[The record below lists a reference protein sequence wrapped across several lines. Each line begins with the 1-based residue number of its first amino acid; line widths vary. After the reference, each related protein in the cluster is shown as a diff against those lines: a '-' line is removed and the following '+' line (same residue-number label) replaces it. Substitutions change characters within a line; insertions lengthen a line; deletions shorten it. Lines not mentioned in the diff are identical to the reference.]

1 MPRIDLSDDQLI
13 IQLSPSEKLAAFH
26 GDVKVSGIAIRGAAV
41 MDKKWWTTL
50 GLRIGTGLPGLIIAG
65 TFIQPG
71 DRAFVS
77 WSRKAGQP
85 LEITLAAK
93 MAPGARGTK
102 YTRIIVGVEDAQGWA
117 DKINDAIVA
126 C

>member
-1 MPRIDLSDDQLI
+1 MPRIDLTDDKLI
-13 IQLSPSEKLAAFH
+13 IRLSPAEKLAACR
-26 GDVKVSGIAIRGAAV
+26 GDLTVSGIAIRGAAV

-50 GLRIGTGLPGLIIAG
+50 GLRIGTGLPGVIIAG
-65 TFIQPG
+65 TFVQPG

-77 WSRKAGQP
+77 WTRKAGLP

-93 MAPGARGTK
+93 MDAQARGTK